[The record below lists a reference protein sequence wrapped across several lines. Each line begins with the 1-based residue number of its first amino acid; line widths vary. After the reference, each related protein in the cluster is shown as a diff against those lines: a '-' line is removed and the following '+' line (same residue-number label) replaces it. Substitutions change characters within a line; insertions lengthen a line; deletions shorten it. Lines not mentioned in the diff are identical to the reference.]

1 MKKQRNMSKKA
12 IQSVIDL
19 CFPVHMINNPELT
32 NKKHS
37 KLVVGL
43 IPDPNNPEKNRR
55 KVLNY
60 CSPTY
65 GLVPNSA
72 IFPQI
77 EKIFSDNEVSYEAT
91 YYHVDDV
98 EFYIEYRVTDERY
111 TWTVP
116 NTNDK
121 IQMIIRV
128 QHSYDSSKV
137 FKVFMGWFRFI
148 CDNGLVSPVK
158 EMEDFNLVIVVK
170 HATKIHK
177 SFEVFNQMLV
187 KIKNDA
193 EEIIAAVGNKF
204 NVLAKTTISD
214 ESFDDML
221 KETLSAA
228 GIKPISNSKYCTY
241 ADIKARTYDEANHPT
256 LGYNGTVNEWLV
268 YNAINQYI
276 NDDTL
281 NVTNPETRL
290 ANDSKVLE
298 YLLSKHEEQE
308 PVS

>member
-1 MKKQRNMSKKA
+1 MKKQRQMSSET
-12 IQSVIDL
+12 IQNVINL
-19 CFPVHMINNPELT
+19 CFPVHLISNPEWV

-43 IPDPNNPEKNRR
+43 LPDPVNPEKNRR

-60 CSPTY
+60 CSDQY
-65 GLVPNSA
+65 GLVPNSS

-77 EKIFSDNEVSYEAT
+77 EDMLRLNDISFEAT
-91 YYHVDDV
+91 YRHVDHV
-98 EFYIEYRVTDERY
+98 EFYVEYLITDDRY

-116 NTNDK
+116 GTNDK

-158 EMEDFNLVIVVK
+158 EMEDYNLVIVVK

-187 KIKNDA
+187 KIQNEA

-204 NVLAKTTISD
+204 NVLAETVVPH

-221 KETLSAA
+221 KETLAAA
-228 GIKPISNSKYCTY
+228 GIKPISNSKYCTLE
-241 ADIKARTYDEANHPT
+241 DIKQRAMLEANHPT

-290 ANDSKVLE
+290 NNDSKVLE
-298 YLLSKHEEQE
+298 FLLSKHETEE
-308 PVS
+308 VS